1 MIFGMKEKMIILTH
15 AMCWLLLQMKSSF
28 ANTDNSI
35 YLFIF
40 RNQFFLLRIPSN
52 INQTA
57 VGLFW
62 LSNNN

>member
-1 MIFGMKEKMIILTH
+1 MKYIAL
-15 AMCWLLLQMKSSF
+15 A
-28 ANTDNSI
+28 TDWNFF
-35 YLFIF
+35 FIF
-40 RNQFFLLRIPSN
+40 HIFLLRIPSN